1 MATLA
6 LIIAVVALVIAIA
19 AYRRTGGVGEL
30 QNQIQTL
37 SSTTDSVRDR
47 TADALNRLEQLVRF
61 RASAVRSEE
70 HTSELQSHSDLV
82 CRLLLEKKKKKIK
95 TPTATAKQQNSVLDE

>member
-19 AYRRTGGVGEL
+19 AYRRTGGVVEL
-30 QNQIQTL
+30 QNHIQTL

-47 TADALNRLEQLVRF
+47 TADALNRLEQLVRGGKD
-61 RASAVRSEE
+61 RPKPDDRSEPSPHGE
-70 HTSELQSHSDLV
+70 
-82 CRLLLEKKKKKIK
+82 RR
-95 TPTATAKQQNSVLDE
+95 